1 MLRMI
6 FSSFPGEAFPRPGNV
21 IYRALYSKVY
31 FFMSLD
37 KVSTFGD
44 EIFFFFQTLYLE
56 DGTMLPDPSSTS
68 RPPRPNSIEVK
79 RNYPPGSSGA
89 YPNNEESAYGTR
101 HSRSP
106 QDGMYRLV
114 IRFFWKIR
122 TS

>member
-1 MLRMI
+1 MLFIVLYIRKFI
-6 FSSFPGEAFPRPGNV
+6 FLCPWIKFLLLVTKS
-21 IYRALYSKVY
+21 
-31 FFMSLD
+31 
-37 KVSTFGD
+37 
-44 EIFFFFQTLYLE
+44 FFFQTLYLE

>member
-1 MLRMI
+1 MKFLLLMMK
-6 FSSFPGEAFPRPGNV
+6 SFLF
-21 IYRALYSKVY
+21 L
-31 FFMSLD
+31 FF
-37 KVSTFGD
+37 KA
-44 EIFFFFQTLYLE
+44 LYLE

-106 QDGMYRLV
+106 QDGMYRSV
-114 IRFFWKIR
+114 IRFFFKEDKNVVKIIER
-122 TS
+122 KEHEGYPVMCFPCVLMIIIT

>member
-1 MLRMI
+1 
-6 FSSFPGEAFPRPGNV
+6 
-21 IYRALYSKVY
+21 
-31 FFMSLD
+31 MSLD
-37 KVSTFGD
+37 KVSTFDD
-44 EIFFFFQTLYLE
+44 EILFFFKALYLE

-106 QDGMYRLV
+106 QDGMYRSV
-114 IRFFWKIR
+114 IRFFKEDKNVVKIIER
-122 TS
+122 KEHEGYPVMCFPCVLMIIIT